1 MEAAQGS
8 MLALHD
14 VTAKQFAA
22 LAGAVMDVKR
32 ARAGADA
39 AAEGVAAAAVGG
51 RGGGEEEDQA
61 AAAAARRRGVVAA
74 ALETA
79 AALVGRRQCRC
90 PSRSSTTQLHSELIG
105 QCPTTNHASRFTQ
118 IPSCTMRSVCSKL

>member
-1 MEAAQGS
+1 MAQLEVEVEAAQGS

-39 AAEGVAAAAVGG
+39 AAEGV
-51 RGGGEEEDQA
+51 